1 MRAENIMTIK
11 KHYAI
16 LRVEKIKTFADLRAV
31 GQHNTRAIP
40 AATVPG
46 AAPPVER
53 LKLTGPFDQRAKS
66 LLKKLEVKFKKN
78 QIIAVEILLSASPEW
93 WAQASNLHKKE
104 WIESTE
110 KFLHEKF
117 GKGLISISY
126 HTDESTPHIQAVALP
141 IYYRAVEKCGKKP
154 IKAESIAKRQLE
166 EANAPKIW
174 RLSYDE
180 ILGGKRDNLSE
191 LQTRYHSFVAHLGLE
206 RGEITIGKG
215 FRHKLLKQYAKEL
228 RQKERELEAWQLSL
242 ASDQAFFAHE
252 EDILRDQ
259 INNFR
264 HEERDV
270 DARLKALIK
279 REEAITAREA
289 ELDARETVLADRE
302 QALKSRERMCG
313 IDEKV
318 VEDRSNSIR
327 IQQQEIDRQSQN
339 IQANIQNIADR
350 ENNLRVDV
358 ANLETQKEKLE
369 IFEQQLIWVS
379 KIPSTKHQK
388 MMSGKE
394 SLASKSDSDSKRIYR
409 KALNTEWSERLKAII
424 LNFMKD
430 LARKARLKAR
440 VSRLRKTMS
449 ALRRKDMV
457 LTDRE
462 NWLVS
467 EERRIEPL
475 VRNTEDKLAAAEEIT
490 KIAEQSV
497 QQNISHAKSAQ
508 KIAENAEIQWKSAKS
523 SLDLVNASIQ
533 HSQREVEDLR
543 KKRETLTNELSGLET
558 KNTLIVDQT
567 KALRVEVVSLNSR
580 KTMLEAQKRELF
592 DDRRNLDGDRED
604 HELERRRF
612 EKTLHSAVLGEKLV
626 MGAVSGQ
633 ISLQFKGDDLI
644 VSPLGTDRSYQPQ
657 TYSSEELP
665 PWIFNVIDR
674 LEKLDNVVKQTKAD
688 ASELQASRTKLEA
701 LRPELAPKIAEQRTQ
716 DPISVQRMLDQLSSD
731 GQTRR

>member
-1 MRAENIMTIK
+1 MTIK

-53 LKLTGPFDQRAKS
+53 LRLTGPFDQRAKS

-141 IYYRAVEKCGKKP
+141 IYYRAVKKCGAKP

-180 ILGGKRDNLSE
+180 ILGGEPENLSK

-206 RGEITIGKG
+206 RGKITLGQGIKHGP
-215 FRHKLLKQYAKEL
+215 LKQYAKEL
-228 RQKERELEAWQLSL
+228 RQKERELEAWQESL
-242 ASDQAFFAHE
+242 AGDQAFLAHE
-252 EDILRDQ
+252 EDKLRDQ
-259 INNFR
+259 IYNFR

-279 REEAITAREA
+279 REEAITDREV
-289 ELDARETVLADRE
+289 ELDARETGLANRE
-302 QALKSRERMCG
+302 ETLKNREFMCE
-313 IDEKV
+313 IHEKK
-318 VEDRSNSIR
+318 VEERSNSIQ
-327 IQQQEIDRQSQN
+327 IQQQDIDRQSQN

-350 ENNLRVDV
+350 ENKLRSEI
-358 ANLETQKEKLE
+358 ARLETQKEKLG

-379 KIPSTKHQK
+379 QIPITKPKK
-388 MMSGKE
+388 MTSGIE
-394 SLASKSDSDSKRIYR
+394 SLAPNADSDSKRIYH
-409 KALNTEWSERLKAII
+409 KALNAEWSEPLKAIF

-430 LARKARLKAR
+430 LARKARLKAMIIR
-440 VSRLRKTMS
+440 VRKTMN
-449 ALRRKDMV
+449 ALRRKEV
-457 LTDRE
+457 ALTDRE
-462 NWLVS
+462 NRLIS

-475 VRNTEDKLAAAEEIT
+475 VRKAEDKLAAAEEIT

-508 KIAENAEIQWKSAKS
+508 KIAENAENQWKSAKT
-523 SLDLVNASIQ
+523 SLNAVNAGIQ
-533 HSQREVEDLR
+533 VSQREVEDLQE
-543 KKRETLTNELSGLET
+543 KRDNLANELSGLEAN
-558 KNTLIVDQT
+558 NTLIVEHT
-567 KALRVEVVSLNSR
+567 KALRVEVASLNSR
-580 KTMLEAQKRELF
+580 KTELEAQKRELS
-592 DDRRNLDGDRED
+592 DERQKLDGDREQ
-604 HELERRRF
+604 HSLERKSFDKER
-612 EKTLHSAVLGEKLV
+612 SAADLAEQLLND
-626 MGAVSGQ
+626 AVSGRV
-633 ISLQFKGDDLI
+633 SLRLRHDMVLMT
-644 VSPLGTDRSYQPQ
+644 PLNNDKMLQRRIYQ
-657 TYSSEELP
+657 TFELP
-665 PWIFNVIDR
+665 TWLPDIVDG
-674 LEKLDNVVKQTKAD
+674 LETLDNVVKQTDTD
-688 ASELQASRTKLEA
+688 AMDLQVSRKKLAA
-701 LRPELAPKIAEQRTQ
+701 LHPELAPKIEEQRKE
-716 DPISVQRMLDQLSSD
+716 DPIAVQRMLHQLSSD
-731 GQTRR
+731 GQRKGY

>member
-1 MRAENIMTIK
+1 MTIK

-53 LKLTGPFDQRAKS
+53 LRLTGPFDQRAKS
-66 LLKKLEVKFKKN
+66 LFKKLEVKFKKN

-93 WAQASNLHKKE
+93 WAQASNLQKKE

-141 IYYRAVEKCGKKP
+141 IYYRAVKKCGAKP

-180 ILGGKRDNLSE
+180 ILGGEPENLSK
-191 LQTRYHSFVAHLGLE
+191 LQTRYHSFVAHLGLD
-206 RGEITIGKG
+206 RGEITLGQGIKH
-215 FRHKLLKQYAKEL
+215 RPLKQFAKEL
-228 RQKERELEAWQLSL
+228 KQKERDLEAWQESL
-242 ASDQAFFAHE
+242 AGDQAFLTHE
-252 EDILRDQ
+252 EDKLRDQ
-259 INNFR
+259 IYNFR

-279 REEAITAREA
+279 REEAITARESG
-289 ELDARETVLADRE
+289 LDTRETGLANRE
-302 QALKSRERMCG
+302 EALKNREFMCE
-313 IDEKV
+313 INEKK
-318 VEDRSNSIR
+318 VEERSNSIQ
-327 IQQQEIDRQSQN
+327 IQQQDIDRQSQN

-350 ENNLRVDV
+350 ENKLRSEI
-358 ANLETQKEKLE
+358 ARLETQKEKLE

-388 MMSGKE
+388 VMSGKV
-394 SLASKSDSDSKRIYR
+394 SLASKADSDSKRINH
-409 KALNTEWSERLKAII
+409 KALNAEWSERLKAIV

-430 LARKARLKAR
+430 LARKARLKAMIIR
-440 VSRLRKTMS
+440 VRKTMS

-457 LTDRE
+457 LTERE
-462 NWLVS
+462 NRLVS

-475 VRNTEDKLAAAEEIT
+475 VRKAEDKLAAAEEIT

-508 KIAENAEIQWKSAKS
+508 KISENAEIQWRSAKT
-523 SLDLVNASIQ
+523 SLDVVNATIQ
-533 HSQREVEDLR
+533 DSHRQVEDLR
-543 KKRETLTNELSGLET
+543 KKRENLMNELSGLEA

-580 KTMLEAQKRELF
+580 KTMLETQKRELF

-644 VSPLGTDRSYQPQ
+644 VSPRGTDRSYQPQ

-665 PWIFNVIDR
+665 PWIFNIIDR

-716 DPISVQRMLDQLSSD
+716 DPKSVQRMLDQLSSD
-731 GQTRR
+731 GQTRG